1 MLTRDAVE
9 RGLATRVVGR
19 PLEVHG
25 AVGSTNDLVRE
36 AARAGAPEG
45 LAVLADAQTAG
56 RGRLG
61 RPWVS
66 PAGVNVYLSVLLR
79 PDLPAPAAPRL
90 TLLGGVAVATT
101 ALAFGLVPTLKWPND
116 LLLGGRKA
124 AGVLADLET
133 DREGRIEH
141 LVLGVGVNVNLD
153 PSSLPADLA
162 PLATSFAAEL
172 GREVDRAVV
181 ARHLLEALDAWVD
194 RARRDGFEPVR
205 EAWLR
210 LSGLPGTRVA
220 VAVGGPG
227 ANAEVVEGVA
237 IGLGDDGA
245 LLLETPS
252 GRRTVV
258 SGEVTV
264 LKR

>member
-1 MLTRDAVE
+1 MLTRESVE

-25 AVGSTNDLVRE
+25 AVASTNDLVRE
-36 AARAGAPEG
+36 AARGGAPEG

-61 RPWVS
+61 RTWTS

-79 PDLPAPAAPRL
+79 PDLPAPAAPQL
-90 TLLGGVAVATT
+90 TLLGGVAVASA
-101 ALAFGLVPTLKWPND
+101 ALGSGLVPTLKWPND

-133 DREGRIEH
+133 GPGGRIAH
-141 LVLGVGVNVNLD
+141 LVLGLGVNVNLD
-153 PSSLPADLA
+153 PAALPADLA
-162 PLATSFAAEL
+162 PLATSFAAVL
-172 GREVDRAVV
+172 GREVERAVV
-181 ARHLLEALDAWVD
+181 ARHILEALDAWLH
-194 RARRDGFEPVR
+194 RFRREGFGPVR

-210 LSGLPGTRVA
+210 LSGLAGTRLA
-220 VAVGGPG
+220 VAVGGPS
-227 ANAEVVEGVA
+227 AAAEVVEGTA
-237 IGLGDDGA
+237 SGLGDDGA
-245 LLLETPS
+245 LLLETAS
-252 GRRTVV
+252 GRRAIL